1 MISNAVLDIDFI
13 NELLCQTERE
23 VFARV
28 TVLNQRE
35 EPLEFIEGKATGGS
49 INVDGKSAIR
59 RSCSLTMVADEL
71 YINDFYWGVRNKFKL
86 EVGLT
91 NNVNDKYENIIWFP
105 QGIYLITNFDTNL
118 AAKKWT
124 VSIKGKDK
132 MCLLNGEFGGH
143 LPHNTEFG
151 IEKYHDLKTDTVT
164 KTPIPI
170 KTIIREAVRNFGG
183 EQPQNI
189 IINDLEEVGKIRLEY
204 RGNTPMYM
212 FRKIEDDIFTNVS
225 FNANQTCY
233 YFGST
238 GWIKTTIGDS
248 TNIIYDNLVD
258 LDGEIEPT
266 KIKFHNNEIFEQLYY
281 IAKFDYGSIPGYRLT
296 DLTYEDPESLV
307 SKAGDTVVSL
317 LDKIKKMLVNF
328 EYFYNVEG
336 KFVFQKQQKY
346 NAFNWQGSEIDE
358 VLYADATLNM
368 EQPIFSFLDDK
379 LLTSF
384 KNTPK
389 LQDLKND
396 FSIHGIKRSPSGAEN
411 PIRAR
416 YAIDK
421 KPTYYRAYDGM
432 IYTTNEH
439 LIDDMITK
447 LKEKLTIELTEKLNK
462 FELKYTVPID
472 LPAPIKQEDGSYSAG
487 WWDIRDWYEYY
498 QLVKKE
504 IPNRTM
510 KWYSKN
516 NKEGCVP
523 LNTIPGYE
531 YRTGDVWLVIKEK
544 DGRYNVQHGSGQYS
558 ETTSHQQCYYS
569 VLDDSLKGY
578 STYPVSPAE
587 YGDFHAPYSGCT
599 VTHTYLEFLKSD
611 VEAKGGLVYFY
622 NPNFPNTN
630 STQEAIDKE
639 IEKEVE
645 IIKKQNPMTYV
656 DWREIIY
663 QMALDYN
670 KHYHDDD
677 FLYQVAQ
684 NNKDYYPYGQTGYE
698 RYYVDINGF
707 WRTLYDPNP
716 TPMFE
721 AISYL
726 EAPEHYQDET
736 LYIQHSYRKLEMD
749 EKDELVVDI
758 TKLYVLDYNRDP
770 EHPDIIPFLGS
781 QYCRLRTPDEEDSD
795 LYFYVDPQT
804 NIMNSGETNPY
815 KLNQINLAEIY
826 LKNRG
831 PFITN
836 ESTFIQDTSVNKD
849 NYVRGRYYLK
859 TFKEGYYLYNDAYRV
874 DLQYYIEDNKSN
886 DGYSKVDVG
895 RDVYESGKYFE
906 KVGDQYKVVKTTSYD
921 KNKIY
926 YKLQFADFEPV
937 TITSSEYNRNTYF
950 VFVKELEPDEDGY
963 VEIIYKP
970 ATSSFNS
977 NTQYY
982 QAINAKY
989 IQISFSEKLFEPNK
1003 YYVWKD
1009 AKYSLSENEYNAN
1022 MIYYSPSTNRK
1033 HYYVKQDDT
1042 GANAGL
1048 GGESKYQY
1056 WVFKYPFGTNVG
1068 DYYDDYTNYAAL
1080 QLEKYLEEY
1089 QWDNLYIQTEGHIK
1103 FQDLDLDIQRLYYKQ
1118 AGILTEYLT
1127 NPQYDNYNIMKTIDM
1142 EITYGLYGLVP
1153 NNYKNIEDYQK
1164 AIQDIQKLY
1173 IEKGTDF
1180 ILIKRDEEIA
1190 RLDINDFATAQAYE
1204 AAVKAIEDKYS
1215 KYIKDQEANIYKIY
1229 NQDLVNELWLL
1240 NKADYNSTEDYLEA
1254 VRTKYD
1260 SYITSLRNANK
1271 DILKELILS
1280 YQQVH
1285 YKKAIYN
1292 YKRDPEH
1299 ADFWSYT
1306 ISNSPED
1313 LVFWFDFINGETSYL
1328 SKYSVQA
1335 IGPRSKVV
1343 NDKNVK
1349 SIYYKE
1355 VPNTIFIDTLQE
1367 KEKYEYQSGYTY
1379 IQLNKGM
1386 LDSLF
1391 YTSTSGKSAKEALD
1405 DVLYTNSY
1413 ATENA
1418 TIQATPIYHLQP
1430 NSRIYIRNDDTNING
1445 EYLISKITV
1454 PLDHKKM
1461 MSITATKVIPSII

>member
-1 MISNAVLDIDFI
+1 MINNAILDIDFI
-13 NELLCQTERE
+13 NDLLCQTERE

-71 YINDFYWGVRNKFKL
+71 YINDFYWGVKNKFKL

-91 NNVNDKYENIIWFP
+91 NNINDKYENIIWFP

-151 IEKYHDLKTDTVT
+151 IEKYHDLKTDMVT
-164 KTPIPI
+164 ETPIPI

-189 IINDLEEVGKIRLEY
+189 IINDLEEAGKIRLEY

-248 TNIIYDNLVD
+248 ANIIYDNLVD
-258 LDGEIEPT
+258 LDGEIKPT
-266 KIKFHNNEIFEQLYY
+266 QIKFHNNEIFEQLYY

-296 DLTYEDPESLV
+296 DLTYEDPKGLV

-346 NAFNWQGSEIDE
+346 NAFNWQGSEINE

-447 LKEKLTIELTEKLNK
+447 LKEKLTIELTKKLNK
-462 FELKYTVPID
+462 
-472 LPAPIKQEDGSYSAG
+472 
-487 WWDIRDWYEYY
+487 
-498 QLVKKE
+498 
-504 IPNRTM
+504 
-510 KWYSKN
+510 
-516 NKEGCVP
+516 
-523 LNTIPGYE
+523 
-531 YRTGDVWLVIKEK
+531 
-544 DGRYNVQHGSGQYS
+544 
-558 ETTSHQQCYYS
+558 
-569 VLDDSLKGY
+569 
-578 STYPVSPAE
+578 
-587 YGDFHAPYSGCT
+587 
-599 VTHTYLEFLKSD
+599 
-611 VEAKGGLVYFY
+611 
-622 NPNFPNTN
+622 
-630 STQEAIDKE
+630 QEAIDKE
-639 IEKEVE
+639 IEKEIE
-645 IIKKQNPMTYV
+645 IIRQQNPITYV

-670 KHYHDDD
+670 KHYHEDD

-721 AISYL
+721 AISCL
-726 EAPEHYQDET
+726 EAPEYYQDET
-736 LYIQHSYRKLEMD
+736 LYIQHGYRKLEMD

-836 ESTFIQDTSVNKD
+836 ESSFIQNTNVNKN
-849 NYVRGRYYLK
+849 NYVRGKYYLK
-859 TFKEGYYLYNDAYRV
+859 TFKEGYYLYNDTYRV
-874 DLQYYIEDNKSN
+874 DLQYYKEDSKSI

-906 KVGDQYKVVKTTSYD
+906 KIEDKYQVATSYD
-921 KNKIY
+921 ENKVY

-937 TITSSEYNRNTYF
+937 TITSAEYNRNTYF
-950 VFVKELEPDEDGY
+950 IFVNELEPDADGY
-963 VEIIYKP
+963 IKKIYEP
-970 ATSSFNS
+970 SISNFDSS
-977 NTQYY
+977 TQYY
-982 QAINAKY
+982 QALNAKY
-989 IQISFSEKLFEPNK
+989 IQISFSEELFQPNM

-1009 AKYSLSENEYNAN
+1009 AQYSLSENEYNEN
-1022 MIYYSPSTNRK
+1022 MIYYSLANNRK
-1033 HYYVKQDDT
+1033 YYHVKKDDT
-1042 GANAGL
+1042 GINAGL
-1048 GGESKYQY
+1048 GGESIYEY

-1089 QWDNLYIQTEGHIK
+1089 GWDNLYIQTEGHIK

-1127 NPQYDNYNIMKTIDM
+1127 NPQYDNYNNIKTIDM
-1142 EITYGLYGLVP
+1142 EITYGLYGLIP
-1153 NNYKNIEDYQK
+1153 NNYKNIEEYQK
-1164 AIQDIQKLY
+1164 AIQNIQKLY

-1180 ILIKRDEEIA
+1180 ILLKRDYEIA

-1254 VRTKYD
+1254 VRIKYD
-1260 SYITSLRNANK
+1260 SYIVSLRNANK

-1391 YTSTSGKSAKEALD
+1391 YTSTNGKSAKEALD

-1461 MSITATKVIPSII
+1461 MSITATKVVPSII